1 MIRLNNLCKQFTTKD
16 KTITAADNVN
26 MHIKE
31 GEICVLLGP
40 SGCGK
45 TTTLKMINKIIEP
58 TSGEIFINEENVTN
72 LENVKLRKK
81 IGYVIQQIGL
91 FPNMTIKENIAVV
104 PKLLKWSKAD
114 INKRAI
120 ELMKMVS
127 LDENYLEMYPKEL
140 SGGQQ
145 QRVGVARAL
154 AANPPVMLM
163 DEPFG
168 AIDPINREIIQDE
181 FLKIQKKI
189 KKTIV
194 MVSHDIDEA
203 IKMADKI
210 AIFNNGILQQFD
222 TPDNILA
229 HPINSFVEDFV
240 GKDRTLKRLNLFTAK
255 DAINSDADFFS
266 ENDNIVEAVSLM
278 KDKQLKSVF
287 VLNDQSEPTGR
298 LVLKD
303 LNMREN
309 VQGSCKNYA
318 IELKSKIDI
327 NESLKNIS
335 SKMYLHT
342 KSSFACV
349 NENGRYIGEISQE
362 SISAFLNLAYSEAK
376 TGFEDE

>member
-140 SGGQQ
+140 
-145 QRVGVARAL
+145 
-154 AANPPVMLM
+154 
-163 DEPFG
+163 
-168 AIDPINREIIQDE
+168 
-181 FLKIQKKI
+181 
-189 KKTIV
+189 
-194 MVSHDIDEA
+194 
-203 IKMADKI
+203 
-210 AIFNNGILQQFD
+210 
-222 TPDNILA
+222 
-229 HPINSFVEDFV
+229 
-240 GKDRTLKRLNLFTAK
+240 
-255 DAINSDADFFS
+255 
-266 ENDNIVEAVSLM
+266 
-278 KDKQLKSVF
+278 
-287 VLNDQSEPTGR
+287 
-298 LVLKD
+298 
-303 LNMREN
+303 
-309 VQGSCKNYA
+309 
-318 IELKSKIDI
+318 
-327 NESLKNIS
+327 
-335 SKMYLHT
+335 
-342 KSSFACV
+342 
-349 NENGRYIGEISQE
+349 
-362 SISAFLNLAYSEAK
+362 
-376 TGFEDE
+376 

>member
-1 MIRLNNLCKQFTTKD
+1 
-16 KTITAADNVN
+16 
-26 MHIKE
+26 
-31 GEICVLLGP
+31 
-40 SGCGK
+40 
-45 TTTLKMINKIIEP
+45 
-58 TSGEIFINEENVTN
+58 
-72 LENVKLRKK
+72 
-81 IGYVIQQIGL
+81 
-91 FPNMTIKENIAVV
+91 MTIKENISVV
-104 PKLLKWSKAD
+104 PKLLKWSKKD
-114 INKRAI
+114 IDARVI

-127 LDENYLEMYPKEL
+127 LDVNYLKMYPKEL

-181 FLKIQKKI
+181 FLNIQKKI

-210 AIFNNGILQQFD
+210 AIFNDGVLQQFD

-240 GKDRTLKRLNLFTAK
+240 GKDRTLKRLSLYTVK
-255 DAINSDADFFS
+255 DAINLSALSFNEFDDVQDAKKIMI
-266 ENDNIVEAVSLM
+266 E
-278 KDKQLKSVF
+278 KHLKSVF
-287 VLNDQSEPTGR
+287 VLNANKKPIGR

-303 LNMREN
+303 LIINEEAK
-309 VQGSCKNYA
+309 GKCSA
-318 IELKSKIDI
+318 FSIELKTVLLGRENLKIV
-327 NESLKNIS
+327 S
-335 SKMYLHT
+335 SQMYLHT

-349 NENGRYIGEISQE
+349 DNNECFIGEISQE
-362 SISAFLNLAYSEAK
+362 SISEFLNLAYMDAK
-376 TGFEDE
+376 VGHEGE